1 MQEDDSK
8 KSLLEQYI
16 ELSKNSLI
24 KVQYSCGGNSTS
36 VDEADYIPIV
46 PDSYISESTLKMV
59 GYGAAQE
66 EDVESIVALLKTNNL
81 SANDLGTGKRIFL
94 VAHSEGKTVG
104 CVAVEI
110 YGAEGLLRSLAVSNE
125 FRGKGIGQKLVAEA
139 EVWSSDNGLKNL
151 YLLTTTCLLYTSPSP
166 RD

>member
-1 MQEDDSK
+1 MQRFSNSRIKRSGFLVLLFQRKKINVEFIKPYFMQEDDSK

-66 EDVESIVALLKTNNL
+66 E
-81 SANDLGTGKRIFL
+81 
-94 VAHSEGKTVG
+94 
-104 CVAVEI
+104 
-110 YGAEGLLRSLAVSNE
+110 
-125 FRGKGIGQKLVAEA
+125 
-139 EVWSSDNGLKNL
+139 
-151 YLLTTTCLLYTSPSP
+151 
-166 RD
+166 